1 MSPEKRS
8 YNLAI
13 VGAGRQGMA
22 ILEALVPTR
31 KMDQLLREQPL
42 HVVGVAD
49 LNPNAPGIIY
59 ANRFNLLVTV
69 NFVDFFNLPDLDIIV
84 NATGRSE
91 VSQQLREQAP
101 GNLMVLNVDRPFFSW
116 EDFWDLI
123 PVELSSI
130 KEVAPLRIGI
140 VGGGRGGHEVL
151 QLLAGNQSYKRRI
164 EILGVADPNPL
175 AQGMILAKSMGIPTF
190 DDYGH
195 LLQEDPDLILEL
207 TGELQVREG
216 LIRQKQPHTQI
227 IDHIKARLFWEL
239 LRREE
244 DRLRNKVESEIKLGR
259 QRSRFH
265 RIFDHLPD
273 PVLVLLS
280 NYTVDEVNL
289 TFLNRFQKKEAEV
302 VGQPCYKV
310 LHKFD
315 EPCEARGLTCP
326 MARVLES
333 CQTVQVFHQCLGP
346 DDKTH
351 CNEITMSP
359 LFPPEATQK
368 RVVEVIK
375 DITPRR
381 KLEVALEQSQSE
393 TQRLLKEA
401 ITEKAFLETIVNGIK
416 DHMMVIDLDY
426 RIVEV
431 NRALLEMVGLAREDV
446 VGKHCYEVSHHLQEP
461 CASPDH
467 PCPLKKTVA
476 TGKTASAIHVH
487 FDKNGRESYL
497 HVVCHPLF
505 DEEGRIRGVV
515 DLSRD
520 ITQEISRT
528 RMMHEDKIASLGKL
542 SASVVHEINNPLTGI
557 LSSIRVIKRVM
568 EKESPGQEELRMMK
582 KHTDI
587 VYNEIFRVGK
597 TVSSLLPFSR
607 TSKPEFKPVDLNTL
621 LAETLALAEYQ
632 MRLQGIT
639 VEARWDPNLLQVRA
653 DPGKMKQ
660 VFLNLLLN
668 AQEAMP
674 KDGTLTLVTRNTRRR
689 EVLVLIA
696 DTGMGIPKEKFS
708 QIFEPFYTT
717 KAGGLGAGLGLSVVC
732 GIIGDH
738 QGVISVHSVVG
749 RGTCFAIRLPAYK
762 WGENHV
768 AS

>member
-1 MSPEKRS
+1 
-8 YNLAI
+8 
-13 VGAGRQGMA
+13 MA

-31 KMDQLLREQPL
+31 QKDQFLREQPL
-42 HVVGVAD
+42 RVVGVAD
-49 LNPNAPGIIY
+49 LNPKAPGITY
-59 ANRFNLLVTV
+59 ANRFNLFVTV
-69 NFVDFFNLPDLDIIV
+69 NFADFFKLPDLDIIV
-84 NATGRSE
+84 NATGRAE
-91 VSQQLREQAP
+91 VSKQLREQAP
-101 GNLMVLNVDRPFFSW
+101 ARLTVLSMERPFFSW
-116 EDFWDLI
+116 EDFWELI
-123 PVELSSI
+123 PVELSSLQ
-130 KEVAPLRIGI
+130 EVAPLRLGI
-140 VGGGRGGHEVL
+140 VGGGRGGHEVI
-151 QLLAGNQSYKRRI
+151 QLIAGDRRYKRGI
-164 EILGVADPNPL
+164 HILGVADPNPL
-175 AQGMILAKSMGIPTF
+175 AQGMILAKHLGIPTF
-190 DDYGH
+190 GDYVT
-195 LLQEDPDLILEL
+195 LLEEKPDLILEL
-207 TGELQVREG
+207 TGEPQVREG
-216 LIRQKQPHTQI
+216 IIRQKQPHTQI

-239 LRREE
+239 LHRDE
-244 DRLRNKVESEIKLGR
+244 DRLRSKVESEIKLAG
-259 QRSRFH
+259 QRSRFQ

-280 NYTVDEVNL
+280 NYMVDEVNL

-302 VGQPCYKV
+302 VGKPCYEV
-310 LHKFD
+310 FHQFD
-315 EPCEARGLTCP
+315 EPCNAKGLTCP
-326 MARVLES
+326 LPQVLES
-333 CQTVQVFHQCLGP
+333 CQTVQVLHHCLGP
-346 DDKTH
+346 DSKGH
-351 CNEITMSP
+351 CDEITMSP
-359 LFPPEATQK
+359 LFPPEATKK

-381 KLEVALEQSQSE
+381 QLEVALEQSQAE

-401 ITEKAFLETIVNGIK
+401 VKEKAFLETIVNGIK

-487 FDKNGRESYL
+487 FDKDGRESYL

-505 DEEGRIRGVV
+505 DGEGRIRGVV

-528 RMMHEDKIASLGKL
+528 RMLHEDKIASLGKL

-557 LSSIRVIKRVM
+557 LSSIRVIKRMM
-568 EKESPGQEELRMMK
+568 EAESPGKEELKMMK
-582 KHTDI
+582 KHTEI

-607 TSKPEFKPVDLNTL
+607 RSKPEFKPVDLKTL
-621 LAETLALAEYQ
+621 LAETLSLAEYQ
-632 MRLQGIT
+632 MRLQGIW
-639 VEARWDPNLLQVRA
+639 VKARWGQNLLQVRA

-668 AQEAMP
+668 AQDAMP
-674 KDGTLTLVTRNTRRR
+674 KGGTLTVVTRNTRRQ

-696 DTGMGIPKEKFS
+696 DTGMGIPKEQFS

-717 KAGGLGAGLGLSVVC
+717 KAGGLGAGLGLSVVQ

-749 RGTCFAIRLPAYK
+749 RGTCFTIRLPAYK
-762 WGENHV
+762 GGENNV